1 VTEQGAATQEIARAV
16 DVAAQRTI
24 ETADNVGLVGA
35 ATEDTHASANAVKAV
50 ADDLGRVAQ
59 RIRGEVDQFFGR
71 LSA

>member
-1 VTEQGAATQEIARAV
+1 
-16 DVAAQRTI
+16 
-24 ETADNVGLVGA
+24 
-35 ATEDTHASANAVKAV
+35 V